1 MIAYLGHFKKLL
13 GNMISNFLETQET
26 LFFSLKLSIHN
37 NLNQIKANKLALRI
51 KFNKMKV
58 YKVLKI
64 LWFIIQ
70 A

>member
-1 MIAYLGHFKKLL
+1 MIIYLEHFKKLL

-37 NLNQIKANKLALRI
+37 NFNQIKANKLTLKV
-51 KFNKMKV
+51 KFNKMKA

-64 LWFIIQ
+64 
-70 A
+70 

>member
-1 MIAYLGHFKKLL
+1 MIGYLGHFKKLL

-26 LFFSLKLSIHN
+26 LFFSLKFLIHN
-37 NLNQIKANKLALRI
+37 NLNQIKANKLTLRV

-64 LWFIIQ
+64 
-70 A
+70 